1 MEATPI
7 ITPQSSN
14 TVSQKANQRASQR
27 ANQSANPDQSESV
40 IEIWGGHPLKGHI
53 PVSGAKNSALVVLGG
68 ALLCSQT
75 CRIRNIPDLMD
86 IGRMTSV
93 LEALGLKVERSGDTL
108 DIDGSHVSHSKAPYD
123 IVSKL
128 RASFFVIG
136 PLLARLGVARV
147 PLPGGCAIGARPVEL
162 HIRGLQALGA
172 HVHMDHGVV
181 HAYVPGARGKLK
193 GAKIYLDYPSV
204 GATET
209 LMMAATLAE
218 GDTVIENAAKEPE
231 VIDLANFCRAMG
243 AKIRGAGTSSITITG
258 VPSLHATD
266 YSIIPD
272 RIEAGT
278 YLVAGALTRSEIT
291 VGPVNQEHLVPL
303 LAKLRETGSKIAFE
317 EGNNIRIS
325 PGERVLATDI
335 QTLPYPGFP
344 TDMQAQFMALL
355 TLAEGSSMVTET
367 VFENRLQH
375 VAEFNRMGADIKVKG
390 DSAVVRG
397 VAHLSGA
404 PVTGSDLRAS
414 AALAI
419 AGLAAKGKTT
429 LYGLH
434 HLDRG
439 YEKFEEKL
447 RNVGARLQRVSPSEA
462 DSAAQPPLTGV
473 GTVGSKM
480 TVTTNR

>member
-7 ITPQSSN
+7 ITPKLASDRPVEDSATDSS
-14 TVSQKANQRASQR
+14 K
-27 ANQSANPDQSESV
+27 SV
-40 IEIWGGHPLKGHI
+40 IEIWGGTPLSGHI
-53 PVSGAKNSALVVLGG
+53 PISGAKNSALVILGG
-68 ALLCSQT
+68 TLLCSQT

-86 IGRMTSV
+86 IGRMAAV
-93 LEALGLKVERSGDTL
+93 LQALGLKVVRSGDIL
-108 DIDGSHVSHSKAPYD
+108 EVDGSHVSHSKAPYD

-181 HAYVPGARGKLK
+181 HAYVPGARNRLK
-193 GAKIYLDYPSV
+193 GANIYLDYPSV

-218 GDTVIENAAKEPE
+218 GETVIENAAQEPE
-231 VIDLANFCRAMG
+231 VVDLANFCRAMG
-243 AKIRGAGTSSITITG
+243 AKIRGAGTNTITIIG
-258 VPSLHATD
+258 VPRLHATD

-291 VGPVNQEHLVPL
+291 VGPVDPTHLTPL
-303 LAKLRETGSKIAFE
+303 LAKLRETGAQIE
-317 EGNNIRIS
+317 IEGRSTIRLS
-325 PGERVLATDI
+325 PGERILPADV

-355 TLAEGSSMVTET
+355 TLADGNSMVTET

-375 VAEFNRMGADIKVKG
+375 VAEFNRMGADIRVKG
-390 DSAVVRG
+390 DCAIVRG
-397 VAHLSGA
+397 VSHLSGA

-429 LYGLH
+429 LHGLH

-447 RNVGARLQRVSPSEA
+447 RNVGAQLRRIPLSEA
-462 DSAAQPPLTGV
+462 DDATQPAVNGSQPVAAPLAAAIT
-473 GTVGSKM
+473 SPLQS
-480 TVTTNR
+480 N

>member
-7 ITPQSSN
+7 TTPQSSVN
-14 TVSQKANQRASQR
+14 SNQT
-27 ANQSANPDQSESV
+27 QSESV
-40 IEIWGGHPLKGHI
+40 IEIWGGTPLSGHI

-86 IGRMTSV
+86 IGRMASV
-93 LEALGLKVERSGDTL
+93 LEALGLNVDRNGDTL

-172 HVHMDHGVV
+172 QVHMDHGVV

-218 GDTVIENAAKEPE
+218 GETVIENAAKEPE
-231 VIDLANFCRAMG
+231 VVDLANFCRAMG
-243 AKIRGAGTSSITITG
+243 AKIRGAGTSTITITG
-258 VPSLHATD
+258 VPSLYATD

-291 VGPVNQEHLVPL
+291 VGPIEPDHLGPL
-303 LAKLRETGSKIAFE
+303 LSKLAETGSSIEIE
-317 EGNNIRIS
+317 EGNNIRIK
-325 PGERVLATDI
+325 PGERITATDI

-355 TLAEGSSMVTET
+355 TLAEGNSMVTET

-375 VAEFNRMGADIKVKG
+375 VAEFNRMGANIKIKG
-390 DSAVVRG
+390 DSAIVRG
-397 VAHLSGA
+397 VAQLSGA

-419 AGLAAKGKTT
+419 AGLAATGKTT

-447 RNVGARLQRVSPSEA
+447 RNVGARLQRIPLSEA
-462 DSAAQPPLTGV
+462 DSAAQPTPSATESIKQGAAV
-473 GTVGSKM
+473 
-480 TVTTNR
+480 

>member
-7 ITPQSSN
+7 TASTPITETTGTDSLTTKP
-14 TVSQKANQRASQR
+14 T
-27 ANQSANPDQSESV
+27 ESV
-40 IEIWGGHPLKGHI
+40 IEIWGGTPLSGHI

-68 ALLCSQT
+68 TLLCSET

-86 IGRMTSV
+86 IGRMADV
-93 LEALGLKVERSGDTL
+93 LVALGLEVNRTKNSLE
-108 DIDGSHVSHSKAPYD
+108 IDGSTVSHSKAPYD

-218 GDTVIENAAKEPE
+218 GETVIENAAQEPE
-231 VIDLANFCRAMG
+231 VVDLANFCRAMG
-243 AKIRGAGTSSITITG
+243 AKIRGAGTNTITITG
-258 VPSLHATD
+258 VPKLHATD

-278 YLVAGALTRSEIT
+278 FLVAGALTRSEIT
-291 VGPVNQEHLVPL
+291 VGPVDPDHLSPL
-303 LAKLRETGSKIAFE
+303 LAKLRETGCKVEI
-317 EGNNIRIS
+317 EGRNTIRIA
-325 PGERVLATDI
+325 PGEQSVATDI

-355 TLAEGSSMVTET
+355 TLAEGNSMVTET

-375 VAEFNRMGADIKVKG
+375 VAEFNRMGADIRIKG
-390 DSAVVRG
+390 DCAIVRG
-397 VAHLSGA
+397 VEQLSGA

-447 RNVGARLQRVSPSEA
+447 TNVGAKLRRIPISEA
-462 DSAAQPPLTGV
+462 DSTAQPVEAVDAAPPV
-473 GTVGSKM
+473 AAVAESA
-480 TVTTNR
+480 N

>member
-1 MEATPI
+1 MEAPP
-7 ITPQSSN
+7 ITPLTSPLASPALP
-14 TVSQKANQRASQR
+14 TAAVSAT
-27 ANQSANPDQSESV
+27 QSASKPASV
-40 IEIWGGHPLKGHI
+40 IEIWGGYPLSGHI

-68 ALLCSQT
+68 TLLCSQT

-86 IGRMTSV
+86 IGRMASV
-93 LEALGLKVERSGDTL
+93 LEALGLKVARNGDML
-108 DIDGSHVSHSKAPYD
+108 DVDASHVSHSKAPYD

-147 PLPGGCAIGARPVEL
+147 PLPGGCAIGARPVAL

-218 GDTVIENAAKEPE
+218 GETVLENAAQEPE
-231 VIDLANFCRAMG
+231 VVDLANFCIAMG
-243 AKIRGAGTSSITITG
+243 AKIRGAGTNTITVTG

-266 YSIIPD
+266 YAIIPD
-272 RIEAGT
+272 RVEAGT

-291 VGPVNQEHLVPL
+291 VGPVDPHHLTPL
-303 LAKLRETGSKIAFE
+303 LAKLRETGSTIKIE
-317 EGNNIRIS
+317 ENNNIRIS
-325 PGERVLATDI
+325 PGDRILPTDI

-355 TLAEGSSMVTET
+355 TLADGSSTVTET

-375 VAEFNRMGADIKVKG
+375 IAEFNRMGADIRIKG
-390 DSAVVRG
+390 DCAIVRG
-397 VAHLSGA
+397 VTQLSGA

-419 AGLAAKGKTT
+419 AGLVAKGKTT

-447 RNVGARLQRVSPSEA
+447 TNVGARLRRIPRSEA
-462 DSAAQPPLTGV
+462 DIAAQPTPVGV
-473 GTVGSKM
+473 EVPTDVPVGAA
-480 TVTTNR
+480 VR

>member
-1 MEATPI
+1 MAATPV
-7 ITPQSSN
+7 ITPVKPASISSN
-14 TVSQKANQRASQR
+14 R
-27 ANQSANPDQSESV
+27 SAAEAKPSESV
-40 IEIWGGHPLKGHI
+40 IEIWGGQPLSGHI

-68 ALLCSQT
+68 TLLCSET
-75 CRIRNIPDLMD
+75 CRVRNIPDLMD
-86 IGRMTSV
+86 IGRMAEV
-93 LEALGLKVERSGDTL
+93 LLALGLKVNRAGDTL
-108 DIDGSHVSHSKAPYD
+108 EVDASHVSHSKAPYD

-172 HVHMDHGVV
+172 QVHMDHGVV
-181 HAYVPGARGKLK
+181 HAYVPGTRGKLQ

-218 GDTVIENAAKEPE
+218 GETVIENAAQEPE
-231 VIDLANFCRAMG
+231 VVDLANFCIAMG
-243 AKIRGAGTSSITITG
+243 AIIRGAGTNTITITG

-266 YSIIPD
+266 YAIIPD

-278 YLVAGALTRSEIT
+278 YLVAGALTKSEIT
-291 VGPVNQEHLVPL
+291 VGPVNPDHLTPL
-303 LAKLRETGSKIAFE
+303 LAKLRETGSIIKLE
-317 EGNNIRIS
+317 EDMNIRIS
-325 PGERVLATDI
+325 PGEKIAAADV

-355 TLAEGSSMVTET
+355 TLADGNSIVTET

-375 VAEFNRMGADIKVKG
+375 VAEFNRMGADIKLKG
-390 DSAVVRG
+390 DCAVVRG
-397 VAHLSGA
+397 VSHLSGA

-429 LYGLH
+429 LHGLH

-439 YEKFEEKL
+439 YERFEEKL
-447 RNVGARLQRVSPSEA
+447 RNVGAKLRRIPLSEA
-462 DSAAQPPLTGV
+462 DSSGQPTAEAAD
-473 GTVGSKM
+473 
-480 TVTTNR
+480 R

>member
-1 MEATPI
+1 MAATPV
-7 ITPQSSN
+7 ITPVKPASISSN
-14 TVSQKANQRASQR
+14 R
-27 ANQSANPDQSESV
+27 SAAEAKPSESV
-40 IEIWGGHPLKGHI
+40 IEIWGGQPLSGHI

-68 ALLCSQT
+68 TLLCSET
-75 CRIRNIPDLMD
+75 CRVRNIPDLMD
-86 IGRMTSV
+86 IGRMAEV
-93 LEALGLKVERSGDTL
+93 LLALGLKVNRAGDML
-108 DIDGSHVSHSKAPYD
+108 EVDASHVSHSKAPYD

-172 HVHMDHGVV
+172 QVHMDHGVV
-181 HAYVPGARGKLK
+181 HAYVPGTRGKLQ

-218 GDTVIENAAKEPE
+218 GETVIENAAQEPE
-231 VIDLANFCRAMG
+231 VVDLANFCIAMG
-243 AKIRGAGTSSITITG
+243 AIIRGAGTNTITITG

-266 YSIIPD
+266 YAIIPD

-278 YLVAGALTRSEIT
+278 YLVAGALTKSEIT
-291 VGPVNQEHLVPL
+291 VGPVNPDHLTPL
-303 LAKLRETGSKIAFE
+303 LAKLRETGSIIKLE
-317 EGNNIRIS
+317 EDMNIRIS
-325 PGERVLATDI
+325 PGEKIAAADV

-355 TLAEGSSMVTET
+355 TLADGNSIVTET

-375 VAEFNRMGADIKVKG
+375 VAEFNRMGADIKLKG
-390 DSAVVRG
+390 DCAVVRG
-397 VAHLSGA
+397 VSHLSGA

-429 LYGLH
+429 LHGLH

-439 YEKFEEKL
+439 YERFEEKL
-447 RNVGARLQRVSPSEA
+447 RNVGAKLRRIPLSEA
-462 DSAAQPPLTGV
+462 DSSGQPTAEAAD
-473 GTVGSKM
+473 
-480 TVTTNR
+480 R

>member
-1 MEATPI
+1 METPPI
-7 ITPQSSN
+7 NTPHNTIAQNSKDISSKD
-14 TVSQKANQRASQR
+14 TSKDSKLMADPV
-27 ANQSANPDQSESV
+27 SV
-40 IEIWGGHPLKGHI
+40 IEIWGGEPLSGHI

-68 ALLCSQT
+68 TLLCSQT

-86 IGRMTSV
+86 IGRMTNV
-93 LEALGLKVERSGDTL
+93 LEALGLKVTRDGSML
-108 DIDGSHVSHSKAPYD
+108 DVDGSHVSHSKAPYD

-218 GDTVIENAAKEPE
+218 GETTIENAAQEPE
-231 VIDLANFCRAMG
+231 VVDLANFCRAMG
-243 AKIRGAGTSSITITG
+243 AKIRGAGTNTITITG
-258 VPSLHATD
+258 VSSLHATD

-291 VGPVNQEHLVPL
+291 VGPVAPDHLTPL
-303 LAKLRETGSKIAFE
+303 LAKLRETGTKVEIE
-317 EGNNIRIS
+317 DHNVIRVS
-325 PGERVLATDI
+325 PGDRITATDI

-355 TLAEGSSMVTET
+355 TLAEGNSMVTET

-375 VAEFNRMGADIKVKG
+375 VAEFNRMGADIRIKG
-390 DSAVVRG
+390 DCAIVRG
-397 VAHLSGA
+397 VTHLSGA

-429 LYGLH
+429 LHGLH

-447 RNVGARLQRVSPSEA
+447 TNVGARLRRIPLSEA
-462 DSAAQPPLTGV
+462 DDAAQPTPSGGAEQPAAV
-473 GTVGSKM
+473 AAQ
-480 TVTTNR
+480 

>member
-7 ITPQSSN
+7 TPLTSSALP
-14 TVSQKANQRASQR
+14 TAAVSAIKPASKP
-27 ANQSANPDQSESV
+27 ASV
-40 IEIWGGHPLKGHI
+40 IEIWGGYPLSGHI

-86 IGRMTSV
+86 IGRMASV
-93 LEALGLKVERSGDTL
+93 LEALGLKVARNGDML
-108 DIDGSHVSHSKAPYD
+108 DVDASHISHSKAPYD

-218 GDTVIENAAKEPE
+218 GETVLENAAQEPE
-231 VIDLANFCRAMG
+231 VVDLANFCIAMG
-243 AKIRGAGTSSITITG
+243 AKIHGAGTNTITITG
-258 VPSLHATD
+258 VPSLHGTD
-266 YSIIPD
+266 YAIIPD

-291 VGPVNQEHLVPL
+291 VGPVDPSHLTPL
-303 LAKLRETGSKIAFE
+303 LAKLRETGSTVEIE
-317 EGNNIRIS
+317 ENNNIRIS
-325 PGERVLATDI
+325 PGDRILPTDI

-344 TDMQAQFMALL
+344 TDLQAQFMALL
-355 TLAEGSSMVTET
+355 TLADGSSTVSET

-375 VAEFNRMGADIKVKG
+375 VAEFNRMGADIRVKG
-390 DSAVVRG
+390 DCAIVRG
-397 VAHLSGA
+397 VTQLSGA

-419 AGLAAKGKTT
+419 AGLVAKGKTT
-429 LYGLH
+429 LHGLH

-447 RNVGARLQRVSPSEA
+447 TNVGARLRRIPRSEA
-462 DSAAQPPLTGV
+462 DMAAQPTSIGLEVPADVAVGV
-473 GTVGSKM
+473 AVG
-480 TVTTNR
+480 